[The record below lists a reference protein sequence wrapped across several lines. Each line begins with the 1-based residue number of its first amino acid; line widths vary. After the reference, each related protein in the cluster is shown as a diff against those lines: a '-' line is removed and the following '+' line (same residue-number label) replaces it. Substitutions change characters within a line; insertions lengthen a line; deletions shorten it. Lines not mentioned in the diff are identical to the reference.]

1 MIDSDWHGSS
11 LSMSFSFE
19 STGKAKVS
27 FGNPTGHE
35 FAKAQIPVA
44 ALGTEPFGT
53 WIQRVSRFLLSR
65 WTHVSSVTLTS
76 VSRLPAFT
84 CARQQF
90 RALCR
95 VQGQQKHARR

>member
-1 MIDSDWHGSS
+1 
-11 LSMSFSFE
+11 MSFSFE

-53 WIQRVSRFLLSR
+53 WIQRVSLFLLSR
-65 WTHVSSVTLTS
+65 WTHVSSATLTS
-76 VSRLPAFT
+76 VSRLPGCLHLHVPDSSSGH
-84 CARQQF
+84 CAESKDNKNMRGGEG
-90 RALCR
+90 L
-95 VQGQQKHARR
+95 